1 MGSTNE
7 FWHYARQCR
16 ELAAKP
22 ANKAYRECMLAMAEK
37 WRRLALGD
45 GGVHEGT
52 EASDA
57 TLHEPGILSTSEPL
71 RDGTSEN

>member
-1 MGSTNE
+1 
-7 FWHYARQCR
+7 
-16 ELAAKP
+16 
-22 ANKAYRECMLAMAEK
+22 MLAMAEK